1 MYVETVP
8 NRGSRPA
15 VLLREGR
22 REGKRIIK
30 RTLANLSDW
39 GAERVDALKRL
50 LRGERLFA
58 ADEIFRIEQS
68 VAHGHVEL
76 VLAMMRKLDFARLID
91 PKPSR
96 ERDLVLALV
105 AERILAPASKLGT
118 TRLWHS
124 STLPEELCLG
134 EVDVDELYAALD
146 ALLERQPRIEKKL
159 ARRHL
164 AEGATVLYDVSS
176 SFYYG
181 RTCPLAMFGY
191 SRDQKKNLPII
202 VYGVLTDSEGRPV
215 AVEAYQGNTA
225 DPSTVPD
232 RVQQLRSKF
241 GLSRVILVG
250 DRGMLTQ
257 AQITNLKKYPGF
269 GWISSL
275 RSPQIRPLFESGALQ
290 RSLFDSIN
298 LAEITWLDHPDER
311 LVACFNP
318 LLAEERRRKRS
329 ELLAATEGDL
339 ERIRRA
345 VERRTNTPLTR
356 AEIGIRAGRV
366 LFRRKMG
373 KHFQLSIGDGTF
385 SWMRREDAIAQEE
398 LLDGIYVIR
407 TSEPVSSL
415 PAGDAVRHYKSLAH
429 VERAFRCLK
438 GIDLR
443 IRPIF
448 HRKESRVRAHIF
460 LCMLAYYVEWHLR
473 KALAPILF
481 EDEEIDLLRSTR
493 DPVSPAVP
501 SPSALEK
508 KNTRQTADGL
518 PIQSFPTL
526 LANMTT
532 RCRNRCSLNSDP
544 TAPSINLLTDPTP
557 LQQRALDLLAAF
569 PVLT

>member
-1 MYVETVP
+1 MYVEIVP

-39 GAERVDALKRL
+39 GADRVDALKRL

-68 VAHGHVEL
+68 VPHGHVEL
-76 VLAMMRKLDFARLID
+76 VLAMMRKLDLARLID

-105 AERILAPASKLGT
+105 AERLLAPASKLGT

-124 STLPEELCLG
+124 STLPEELSLG
-134 EVDVDELYAALD
+134 EVDVEELYGALD
-146 ALLERQPRIEKKL
+146 ALLERQARIEKKL

-164 AEGATVLYDVSS
+164 AEGAIVLYDVSS

-181 RTCPLAMFGY
+181 RTCPLVMFGH

-202 VYGVLTDSEGRPV
+202 VYGVLTDGEGRPV
-215 AVEAYQGNTA
+215 AAEVYQGNTA
-225 DPSTVPD
+225 DPSTVSD
-232 RVQQLRSKF
+232 RVKQLRSMF

-257 AQITNLKKYPGF
+257 TQITNLKKHPGL

-275 RSPQIRPLFESGALQ
+275 RSPQIRRLFENGALQ

-298 LAEITWLDHPDER
+298 LAEITSPDHPDER
-311 LVACFNP
+311 FVACFNP
-318 LLAEERRRKRS
+318 LLAEERRRKRR
-329 ELLAATEGDL
+329 ELLTATEGDL
-339 ERIRRA
+339 ERIRRE
-345 VERRTNTPLTR
+345 VERRTNTPLTG

-373 KHFQLSIGDGTF
+373 KHFKLTIGDGTF

-407 TSEPVSSL
+407 TSEPASSL

-473 KALAPILF
+473 KALASILF
-481 EDEEIDLLRSTR
+481 EDEEIDLLRATR
-493 DPVSPAVP
+493 DPVRPAVP
-501 SPSALEK
+501 SPSVLHK
-508 KNTRQTADGL
+508 KNARQTEDGL

-526 LANMTT
+526 LANMST
-532 RCRNRCSLNSDP
+532 RCRNRCRLSSDP
-544 TAPSINLLTDPTP
+544 TAPLVNLLTAPTP
-557 LQQRALDLLAAF
+557 LQQRALDLAAAF

>member
-39 GAERVDALKRL
+39 GAERVEALKRL

-68 VAHGHVEL
+68 VPHGHVEL
-76 VLAMMRKLDFARLID
+76 VLAMMRKLDLARLID

-124 STLPEELCLG
+124 STLPEQLSLG
-134 EVDVDELYAALD
+134 EVDVEELYGALD

-164 AEGATVLYDVSS
+164 AEGAIVLYDVSS

-181 RTCPLAMFGY
+181 RTCPLVMFGH
-191 SRDQKKNLPII
+191 SRDGKKNLPII
-202 VYGVLTDSEGRPV
+202 VYGVLTDGEGRPV
-215 AVEAYQGNTA
+215 AAEVYQGNTA
-225 DPSTVPD
+225 DPSTVSD
-232 RVQQLRSKF
+232 RVKQLRSMF

-257 AQITNLKKYPGF
+257 TQITNIKKHPGL

-275 RSPQIRPLFESGALQ
+275 RSSQIRRLFENGALQ

-298 LAEITWLDHPDER
+298 LAEITWPDHPDER

-329 ELLAATEGDL
+329 ELLTATEGDL
-339 ERIRRA
+339 ERIRRE

-366 LFRRKMG
+366 LFRCKMG
-373 KHFQLSIGDGTF
+373 KHFKLTIGDGTF

-407 TSEPVSSL
+407 TSEPASSL
-415 PAGDAVRHYKSLAH
+415 PAADAVRHYKSLAH

-473 KALAPILF
+473 KALASILF

-493 DPVSPAVP
+493 DPVRPAVP
-501 SPSALEK
+501 SASVLDK
-508 KNTRQTADGL
+508 KNARQTEDGL

-526 LANMTT
+526 LANMST
-532 RCRNRCSLNSDP
+532 RCRNRCRLSSDP
-544 TAPSINLLTDPTP
+544 TAPVVNLLTDPTP
-557 LQQRALDLLAAF
+557 LQQRALDLAAAF